1 MGHSWSYTLCDRH
14 SMCPLRLCVT
24 PNILDKLPNLG
35 TEVYWRW
42 LVFFDLCFCGY
53 TSHRH
58 TSHNFPDSTELTS
71 NQSETPYTYYSIQL
85 TSIPY
90 IQLHIIRIRIILFKY
105 TIYEL
110 WCRINLSKEI
120 SRLAEL
126 TNYWSSTIIIPQGD
140 AFLNISSAAQGKLSV
155 TPDGA
160 TNQPNVYP
168 KGQSPSLYRFDPDIF
183 GENDWQKLKGMLSK
197 VGCVSGC
204 KLTTHFS
211 FPSHSPSKQ
220 SHTWKATYYISC
232 THAIKGQFSS
242 SSIFNDDDIG
252 PINVVTE
259 QIKRIKPTVPWK
271 VTWKYVLYLYNFIY
285 KFTCNNLDTTH
296 PYCTTSYKRF
306 VI

>member
-1 MGHSWSYTLCDRH
+1 
-14 SMCPLRLCVT
+14 
-24 PNILDKLPNLG
+24 
-35 TEVYWRW
+35 
-42 LVFFDLCFCGY
+42 
-53 TSHRH
+53 
-58 TSHNFPDSTELTS
+58 
-71 NQSETPYTYYSIQL
+71 
-85 TSIPY
+85 
-90 IQLHIIRIRIILFKY
+90 
-105 TIYEL
+105 
-110 WCRINLSKEI
+110 
-120 SRLAEL
+120 
-126 TNYWSSTIIIPQGD
+126 
-140 AFLNISSAAQGKLSV
+140 
-155 TPDGA
+155 
-160 TNQPNVYP
+160 
-168 KGQSPSLYRFDPDIF
+168 
-183 GENDWQKLKGMLSK
+183 
-197 VGCVSGC
+197 
-204 KLTTHFS
+204 LTTHFS